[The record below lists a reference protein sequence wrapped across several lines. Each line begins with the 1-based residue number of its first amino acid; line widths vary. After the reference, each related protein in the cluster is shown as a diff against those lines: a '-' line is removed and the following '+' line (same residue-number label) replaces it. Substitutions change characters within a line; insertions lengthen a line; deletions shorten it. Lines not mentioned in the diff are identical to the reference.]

1 MFEKEWFPKAYSI
14 GITWKE
20 FWGLNPKIIN
30 LMIDGYKE
38 KKQAEIEEQNFLAYI
53 QGAYFADA
61 IMATIGN
68 AFTKGKKHEY
78 PKEPYEIA
86 KSKKLTSE
94 TELQAQ
100 RELFVAK
107 LQMMKLNYDLNN

>member
-14 GITWKE
+14 GVTWDE

-38 KKQAEIEEQNFLAYI
+38 KKRAEMEQQNVLAHI

-68 AFTKGKKHEY
+68 AFTKGKKSKY
-78 PKEPYEIA
+78 PEKPYELF
-86 KSKKLTSE
+86 SGNE
-94 TELQAQ
+94 TASADDIQTQ
-100 RELFVAK
+100 RDLFVAR
-107 LQMMKLNYDLNN
+107 LQLMKLNYDLNS